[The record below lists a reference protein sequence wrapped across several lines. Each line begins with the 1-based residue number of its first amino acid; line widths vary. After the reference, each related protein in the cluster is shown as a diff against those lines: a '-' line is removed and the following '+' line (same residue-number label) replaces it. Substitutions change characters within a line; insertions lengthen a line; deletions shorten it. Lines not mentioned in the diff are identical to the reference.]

1 MFYVYI
7 LFSKTRDKYYIGSS
21 QNIEQRVKKHNE
33 KHKGFT
39 GHTKDWVLVYSEEF
53 QTLSEA
59 RNRELQIKRK
69 KSRKY
74 IEWLID
80 KGN

>member
-7 LFSKTRDKYYIGSS
+7 LFSKTRDKFYIGSS
-21 QNIEQRVKKHNE
+21 QNLEQRLTKHNE

-39 GHTKDWVLVYSEEF
+39 GHTSDWELIYSKEF
-53 QTLSEA
+53 QTLAEA
-59 RNRELQIKRK
+59 RKRELQIKRK

-74 IEWLID
+74 IEWLV
-80 KGN
+80 NN